1 VFRYEVGTLA
11 TEKGIVTKLESATA
25 WVTTT
30 RTSACETCAAKSA
43 CRTLGGGKEMEVEA
57 VNPVGAKMGDRVVIG
72 FETSAL
78 VKISFLIYIV
88 PIISMILGAIIGQKI
103 ALSYHY
109 NGSVLSAIVGFLF
122 FFLAF
127 LFIKSTGNKMA
138 KKNEYRPKII
148 RIIKQ

>member
-1 VFRYEVGTLA
+1 MA
-11 TEKGIVTKLESATA
+11 TEKGIVTKLESTTT

-57 VNPVGAKMGDRVVIG
+57 LNPVGAKMGDRVVIG

-109 NGSVLSAIVGFLF
+109 NGSALPAIGGFLF
-122 FFLAF
+122 F
-127 LFIKSTGNKMA
+127 S
-138 KKNEYRPKII
+138 E
-148 RIIKQ
+148 

>member
-1 VFRYEVGTLA
+1 MA
-11 TEKGIVTKLESATA
+11 TEKGIVTKLESTTA

-57 VNPVGAKMGDRVVIG
+57 INPVGAKMGDRVVIG
-72 FETSAL
+72 FDTSAL

-88 PIISMILGAIIGQKI
+88 PIISMIIGAIIGQKL
-103 ALSYHY
+103 ALLYHY
-109 NGSVLSAIVGFLF
+109 NGSALSAIVGFLF

-127 LFIKSTGNKMA
+127 LFIKLKGNKIA
-138 KKNEYRPKII
+138 KKNEYRPRII

>member
-1 VFRYEVGTLA
+1 VETLA

-30 RTSACETCAAKSA
+30 RTSACETCTAKSA

-57 VNPVGAKMGDRVVIG
+57 INLVGAKMGDWVVLG

-78 VKISFLIYIV
+78 VKISFLVYIV
-88 PIISMILGAIIGQKI
+88 PIISMIIGALIGQKI

-109 NGSVLSAIVGFLF
+109 NGSVLSAIMGFLF

-127 LFIKSTGNKMA
+127 LFIKSAGNKMA
-138 KKNEYRPKII
+138 KKNEYQPKII

>member
-1 VFRYEVGTLA
+1 MA
-11 TEKGIVTKLESATA
+11 TEKGIVTKLESTTA
-25 WVTTT
+25 WVKTT
-30 RTSACETCAAKSA
+30 RTSACETCTAKSA

-57 VNPVGAKMGDRVVIG
+57 INPVGAKMGDWVVLG

-78 VKISFLIYIV
+78 VKISFLVYIV
-88 PIISMILGAIIGQKI
+88 PIVSMIIGAVIGQKI
-103 ALSYHY
+103 ALSYQY